1 MTKENTKMEKFV
13 QFLERYL
20 SPIAAK
26 VEKQRH
32 VQSIKNGMMALIS
45 VLMVGSFTLV
55 ISAIGQ
61 LFPEGSAIKNFFID
75 NADILNL
82 PFNFTFGL
90 LALYCAITISYNHAK
105 QLQIPYAHAI
115 LGGVLTTLIL
125 NVKIVEG
132 VMDTQF
138 LDSRGLFVAII
149 ASLVTVEIMAFF
161 IKRKITLRFDGLPEM
176 ISQTFESIIPLI
188 TVLLLALAVSLG
200 IGTATG
206 GQNLPE
212 AFTTFLAPS
221 LSSIDTVWAVM
232 LISFL
237 EMLFWFVGLNGYAI
251 LVGFVMPFMTQYLAA
266 NALAYQAGEVIPHV
280 FAPTFWDY
288 FLGATGSGITGAL
301 VILAIMSK
309 RKELKA
315 VGKAS
320 VLPAIFTISEPVVF
334 GLPIAF
340 NPYLF
345 IPFVFGTPLVGAF
358 SFMVFKSGLVRP
370 PVVHVGGTPVGLA
383 QYLTTMDWRA
393 IILFLVI
400 IALGILMYYPFFK
413 LYERSLEMKDA
424 QKDERQA
431 ELDDLDLDF

>member
-1 MTKENTKMEKFV
+1 MENLVKVLEK
-13 QFLERYL
+13 YL
-20 SPIAAK
+20 SPIASK
-26 VEKQRH
+26 IEQQRH

-55 ISAIGQ
+55 ISALGQ
-61 LFPEGSAIKNFFID
+61 MFPEGSGVKEFFIN

-105 QLQIPYAHAI
+105 QLKVPFAHAI

-125 NVKIVEG
+125 NVKMVDGAMNIE
-132 VMDTQF
+132 F
-138 LDSRGLFVAII
+138 LDSRGLFVAIF
-149 ASLVTVEIMAFF
+149 ASIVTVEIMGYFF
-161 IKRKITLRFDGLPEM
+161 KKKITLRFDGLPEM

-188 TVLLLALAVSLG
+188 TVLLLALGLSLG
-200 IGTATG
+200 IKSATG
-206 GQNLPE
+206 GQILPE

-232 LISFL
+232 IISFL

-251 LVGFVMPFMTQYLAA
+251 LVGFVMPFMTRYLAA
-266 NALAYQAGEVIPHV
+266 NAAAYQAGQAIPHV
-280 FAPTFWDY
+280 FAPTYWDY

-309 RKELKA
+309 RKDLKA

-320 VLPAIFTISEPVVF
+320 ILPAIFTISEPIVF

-345 IPFVFGTPLVGAF
+345 IPFVFGTPLVGAM

-370 PVVHVGGTPVGLA
+370 PVVHVGGTPVPIA
-383 QYLTTMDWRA
+383 QYLTTMDWKA
-393 IILFLVI
+393 VVLFFVI
-400 IALGILMYYPFFK
+400 ITIGVLMYYPFFK
-413 LYERSLEMKDA
+413 LYEKSLEKKDLENNKK
-424 QKDERQA
+424 QE
-431 ELDDLDLDF
+431 ELDALDLDF

>member
-1 MTKENTKMEKFV
+1 MSKENSKMDGLVK
-13 QFLERYL
+13 FLEKYL
-20 SPIAAK
+20 SPIASK
-26 VEKQRH
+26 IEKQRH

-55 ISAIGQ
+55 ISAVGQ
-61 LFPEGSAIKNFFID
+61 LFPDGSSVKDFFIN
-75 NADILNL
+75 NADILNI
-82 PFNFTFGL
+82 PFQFTFGL

-105 QLQIPYAHAI
+105 QLQIPFAHAI
-115 LGGVLTTLIL
+115 VGGVLTTLIL
-125 NVKIVEG
+125 NVKIVDG
-132 VMDTQF
+132 VMDIQY
-138 LDSRGLFVAII
+138 LDSRGLFVAIF
-149 ASLVTVEIMAFF
+149 ASLLTVEIMGFF
-161 IKRKITLRFDGLPEM
+161 FKKKITLRFEGLPEM
-176 ISQTFESIIPLI
+176 ISQTFESIVPLI
-188 TVLLLALAVSLG
+188 TVLLLALGVSLG
-200 IGTATG
+200 ISAATD
-206 GQNLPE
+206 GQILPE

-266 NALAYQAGEVIPHV
+266 NAAAYQMGAAIPHV

-309 RKELKA
+309 RKDLKA

-320 VLPAIFTISEPVVF
+320 VLPAIFTISEPIVF

-345 IPFVFGTPLVGAF
+345 IPFVFGTPLIGAF
-358 SFMVFKSGLVRP
+358 SFMVFKSGIVRP
-370 PVVHVGGTPVGLA
+370 PVVHVGGTPVPLA
-383 QYLTTMDWRA
+383 QYLTTMDWKA
-393 IILFLVI
+393 VVLFFVIL
-400 IALGILMYYPFFK
+400 ALGILMYYPFFK
-413 LYERSLEMKDA
+413 LYEKSLDKKDL
-424 QKDERQA
+424 QTDERQA
-431 ELDDLDLDF
+431 QLDSLDLDF

>member
-1 MTKENTKMEKFV
+1 MSNNKGKMDKFV
-13 QFLERYL
+13 NKLEKHL
-20 SPIAAK
+20 GPIAAK
-26 VEKQRH
+26 VERQRH
-32 VQSIKNGMMALIS
+32 VQSIKNGMMSLIS
-45 VLMVGSFTLV
+45 ILMVGSFTLV

-61 LFPEGSAIKNFFID
+61 LFPDGSGVKEFFVN
-75 NADILNL
+75 NADILNI

-105 QLQIPYAHAI
+105 QLNIPIAHGV
-115 LGGVLTTLIL
+115 LGGVLATLML
-125 NVKIVEG
+125 NIKIVDG
-132 VMDTQF
+132 VMDVQY
-138 LDSRGLFVAII
+138 LDSRGMFVAII
-149 ASLVTVEIMAFF
+149 CSLVAVEIMAFF
-161 IKRKITLRFDGLPEM
+161 MRKKFTLRFDGLPEM
-176 ISQTFESIIPLI
+176 ISQTFESIIPLV
-188 TVLLLALAVSLG
+188 TVLLIALFVSLG
-200 IGTATG
+200 VQNITG
-206 GQNLPE
+206 GQIVPE

-266 NALAYQAGEVIPHV
+266 NAAAYQAGEAIPHV

-320 VLPAIFTISEPVVF
+320 VLPAIFTISEPIVF

-358 SFMVFKSGLVRP
+358 SFMVFKSGIVRP
-370 PVVHVGGTPVGLA
+370 PVVHVGGTPVPLA
-383 QYLTTMDWRA
+383 QYLTTMDWKA
-393 IILFLVI
+393 VILFFVI
-400 IALGILMYYPFFK
+400 IALGVAMYYPFFK
-413 LYERSLEMKDA
+413 MYEKSLEKKEETKSDRE
-424 QKDERQA
+424 K
-431 ELDDLDLDF
+431 ELDALDLDF

>member
-1 MTKENTKMEKFV
+1 MENKSSRMEKLV
-13 QFLERYL
+13 GFLEKYL
-20 SPIAAK
+20 GPIAAK
-26 VEKQRH
+26 IEKQRH

-55 ISAIGQ
+55 ISALGQ
-61 LFPEGSAIKNFFID
+61 LFPDGTGIKKFFID
-75 NADILNL
+75 YADILNL

-90 LALYCAITISYNHAK
+90 LALYCAITISYNHSK
-105 QLQIPYAHAI
+105 QLQIPIAHGV
-115 LGGVLTTLIL
+115 LGGVLSTLIL
-125 NVKIVEG
+125 NIKIVDG
-132 VMDTQF
+132 VMDIQY

-149 ASLVTVEIMAFF
+149 GSLVAVEVMAFF
-161 IKRKITLRFDGLPEM
+161 IKRKITLRFEGLPEM
-176 ISQTFESIIPLI
+176 ISQTFESIVPLI
-188 TVLLLALAVSLG
+188 TVLLISLFTTIG
-200 IGTATG
+200 IQNVTG
-206 GQNLPE
+206 GQIVPE

-266 NALAYQAGEVIPHV
+266 NAVAYQAGEAIPHV

-309 RKELKA
+309 RRDLKA

-320 VLPAIFTISEPVVF
+320 ILPSIFTISEPIVF

-358 SFMVFKSGLVRP
+358 SFTVFKMGIVRP
-370 PVVHVGGTPVGLA
+370 PVVHVGGTPVPVA
-383 QYLTTMDWRA
+383 QYLTTMDWKA
-393 IILFLVI
+393 VILFFVI
-400 IALGILMYYPFFK
+400 IALGVLMYYPFFK
-413 LYERSLEMKDA
+413 MYERSLEKKEEE
-424 QKDERQA
+424 KDERQA
-431 ELDDLDLDF
+431 ALDSLDLDF

>member
-1 MTKENTKMEKFV
+1 MKEKSSKMDKFV
-13 QFLERYL
+13 QVLEKRL
-20 SPIAAK
+20 GPIASRI
-26 VEKQRH
+26 ERQRH

-61 LFPEGSAIKNFFID
+61 MFPESSGVYQFFIN

-90 LALYCAITISYNHAK
+90 LGLYCAITISYNHAK
-105 QLQIPYAHAI
+105 QLNVPIAHGV
-115 LGGVLTTLIL
+115 LGGVLATLIL
-125 NVKIVEG
+125 NVKIVDG
-132 VMDTQF
+132 AMDVQF
-138 LDSRGLFVAII
+138 LDSRGMFVAII
-149 ASLVTVEIMAFF
+149 CSLVAVEIMSFF
-161 IKRKITLRFDGLPEM
+161 MKKKFTLRFDGLPEM
-176 ISQTFESIIPLI
+176 ISQTFESIVPLI
-188 TVLLLALAVSLG
+188 TVLLLALFVG
-200 IGTATG
+200 IGVQNVSG
-206 GQNLPE
+206 GQIVPE
-212 AFTTFLAPS
+212 ALTTFLAPS

-266 NALAYQAGEVIPHV
+266 NAAAYQAGEMIPHV
-280 FAPTFWDY
+280 FAPTYWDY

-320 VLPAIFTISEPVVF
+320 ILPSIFTISEPVVF

-345 IPFVFGTPLVGAF
+345 IPFVFGTPLIGAF
-358 SFMVFKSGLVRP
+358 SFSVFKAGWVNP
-370 PVVHVGGTPVGLA
+370 PVVHVGGTPVPLA
-383 QYLTTMDWRA
+383 QYLTTMDWKA
-393 IILFLVI
+393 IILFLAI
-400 IALGILMYYPFFK
+400 IGLAVAMYYPFFK
-413 LYERSLEMKDA
+413 MYEKSLDNKEEVKSDRE
-424 QKDERQA
+424 KLLDE
-431 ELDDLDLDF
+431 LDLDF

>member
-1 MTKENTKMEKFV
+1 MNKETSKMDGLVK
-13 QFLERYL
+13 FLEKHL
-20 SPIAAK
+20 SPIASK
-26 VEKQRH
+26 IEKQRH

-55 ISAIGQ
+55 ISAVGQ
-61 LFPEGSAIKNFFID
+61 LFPDGGSVKDFFIN
-75 NADILNL
+75 NADILNI
-82 PFNFTFGL
+82 PFQFTFGL

-105 QLQIPYAHAI
+105 QLQIPFAHAI

-125 NVKIVEG
+125 NVKIVDG
-132 VMDTQF
+132 VMDIQY
-138 LDSRGLFVAII
+138 LDSRGLFVAIF
-149 ASLVTVEIMAFF
+149 ASLLTVEIMAFF
-161 IKRKITLRFDGLPEM
+161 FKKKITLRFEGLPEM
-176 ISQTFESIIPLI
+176 ISQTFESIVPLI

-200 IGTATG
+200 IGAVTD
-206 GQNLPE
+206 GQILPE

-266 NALAYQAGEVIPHV
+266 NAAAYQMGDAIPHV

-301 VILAIMSK
+301 VILAVMSK
-309 RKELKA
+309 RKDLRA

-358 SFMVFKSGLVRP
+358 SFMIFRSGIVRP
-370 PVVHVGGTPVGLA
+370 PVVHVGGTPVPLA
-383 QYLTTMDWRA
+383 QYLTTMDWKA
-393 IILFLVI
+393 VVLFFVIL
-400 IALGILMYYPFFK
+400 ALGVLMYYPFFK
-413 LYERSLEMKDA
+413 LYEKSLDKKDLET
-424 QKDERQA
+424 DERQA
-431 ELDDLDLDF
+431 ELDSLDLDF

>member
-1 MTKENTKMEKFV
+1 MTKENSKMEKLV
-13 QFLERYL
+13 RFLEKYL
-20 SPIAAK
+20 SPIASK

-61 LFPEGSAIKNFFID
+61 LFPEGSAIKEFFI
-75 NADILNL
+75 NNGEVLNL

-90 LALYCAITISYNHAK
+90 LALYCAITISYNHSK
-105 QLQIPYAHAI
+105 QLQIPYAHGI

-125 NVKIVEG
+125 NVKIVDG

-149 ASLVTVEIMAFF
+149 SSLITVEIMAFF
-161 IKRKITLRFDGLPEM
+161 IKKKITLRFEGLPEM

-188 TVLLLALAVSLG
+188 TVLLLALGVSLTVG
-200 IGTATG
+200 SATG

-266 NALAYQAGEVIPHV
+266 NAAAYQAGEMIPHV
-280 FAPTFWDY
+280 FAPTYWDY
-288 FLGATGSGITGAL
+288 FLGATGSGLTGCL

-309 RKELKA
+309 RKDLKA

-320 VLPAIFTISEPVVF
+320 ILPAIFTISEPMVF

-345 IPFVFGTPLVGAF
+345 IPFVFGTPLVGALSF
-358 SFMVFKSGLVRP
+358 SIFKAGIVRP
-370 PVVHVGGTPVGLA
+370 PVVHVGGTPVPLA
-383 QYLTTMDWRA
+383 QYLTTMDWKAVVLFFA
-393 IILFLVI
+393 IIAIGV
-400 IALGILMYYPFFK
+400 LMYYPFFK
-413 LYERSLEMKDA
+413 LYERSLEKKDA
-424 QKDERQA
+424 SNDERQA
-431 ELDDLDLDF
+431 ELDSLDLDF

>member
-1 MTKENTKMEKFV
+1 MSKSNSKMDKLV
-13 QFLERYL
+13 QFLEKYL
-20 SPIAAK
+20 GPVASRI
-26 VEKQRH
+26 ERQRH

-55 ISAIGQ
+55 ISAVGQ
-61 LFPEGSAIKNFFID
+61 LFPDGSAIKNFFIN

-90 LALYCAITISYNHAK
+90 LALYCAITISYNHSK
-105 QLQIPYAHAI
+105 QLNIPIAHGV
-115 LGGVLTTLIL
+115 LGGVLMTLML
-125 NVKIVEG
+125 NIKIVDG
-132 VMDTQF
+132 VMNIEY

-149 ASLVTVEIMAFF
+149 GSLVAVEIMSFF
-161 IKRKITLRFDGLPEM
+161 MKKKFTLRFEGLPEM

-188 TVLLLALAVSLG
+188 TVLLLALTISLG
-200 IGTATG
+200 ISSATG
-206 GQNLPE
+206 GQILPE

-251 LVGFVMPFMTQYLAA
+251 LVGFVMPFMTQYLAV
-266 NALAYQAGEVIPHV
+266 NAAAYQAGEAIPHV

-309 RKELKA
+309 RKDLKA

-320 VLPAIFTISEPVVF
+320 ILPAVFTISEPIVF

-345 IPFVFGTPLVGAF
+345 IPFVFGTPLIGAF
-358 SFMVFKSGLVRP
+358 SFTVFKMGLVNP
-370 PVVHVGGTPVGLA
+370 PVVHVGGTPVPLA
-383 QYLTTMDWRA
+383 QYLTTMDWKA

-400 IALGILMYYPFFK
+400 ILLGVLMYYPFFK
-413 LYERSLEMKDA
+413 MYEKSLDA
-424 QKDERQA
+424 KEEVKDERTEA
-431 ELDDLDLDF
+431 LDALDLDF